1 MRCAHKVF
9 LACLVPVLMLL
20 GGCQQQFVSPYSADL
35 QKRATDMLADVST
48 WEGAMRNA
56 AGTAAADPRNPD
68 VVAKLQSW
76 NGDIEAMATI
86 EVGIDPG
93 STVCDKFLGE
103 ISSAVQ
109 SALGPTATSASGSAP
124 IAAHCETLPDIFSRM
139 KTQVGE
145 RMPRDLAQQ
154 CQVPWLSDAYFAAM
168 AQNRATTGAPAA
180 AKPQPAAT
188 AAQPG
193 TPTAAQASLATER
206 CAALF
211 DTGTSAGGNTLHGAL
226 AGPLVTEL
234 AAIIYREGR
243 EAPPATK

>member
-1 MRCAHKVF
+1 
-9 LACLVPVLMLL
+9 
-20 GGCQQQFVSPYSADL
+20 
-35 QKRATDMLADVST
+35 
-48 WEGAMRNA
+48 MRNA

-68 VVAKLQSW
+68 VVAKLQTW

-86 EVGIDPG
+86 EVSIDPG
-93 STVCDKFLGE
+93 STACDKFLGE
-103 ISSAVQ
+103 ISTAVQ

-139 KTQVGE
+139 KTQVSE
-145 RMPRDLAQQ
+145 RMPRDLVQQ

-168 AQNRATTGAPAA
+168 AQNRATTGAPAP
-180 AKPQPAAT
+180 AKPQPAAAA

-193 TPTAAQASLATER
+193 TPTAAQASLAKQR

-211 DTGTSAGGNTLHGAL
+211 DTSTSAGGNTLHGDL
-226 AGPLVTEL
+226 VGPLVTEL

-243 EAPPATK
+243 EAPPAAK